1 VPPHCDHPAAINE
14 SSTLLSLP
22 DTAYVLVGRCL
33 APSLTDIQKD
43 ELGLHLARP
52 DIRWENLLAEA
63 NRQHA
68 TPLWYVR
75 LQEHGLLAHLPADLT
90 AYLAQLHAAN
100 RARNQMLRD
109 ELAMILEIFNTQ
121 GIPVILLKGA
131 ATFADEL
138 YVDDGARLMGDMD
151 LLVPEEHLREAE
163 RLLMMEGYVD
173 DPQDRRHLDV
183 WPDSARHSHIA
194 TLMHLKKKTAVE
206 LHYKVAYGQ
215 TGRILAAEAAW
226 ASALSGTFR
235 GHVVAWLYPHHRLLH
250 NALHAT
256 LPHREFLQARVRLS
270 DIAEFAALIARYP
283 AEVALDHFWAT
294 TRRHG
299 LATTIGNYALMARLL
314 MRTVIKAPEVRPNNW
329 HRDRLLAARPAA
341 VNHAGRLAGARAIGW
356 QIISFVYDQVY
367 FPAWIWRNVCYGDD
381 QTSHL
386 ARLGCIGRQ
395 MVIRP
400 FRALHAFIGSARS
413 KYRRAPKTV
422 RGE

>member
-1 VPPHCDHPAAINE
+1 MTP
-14 SSTLLSLP
+14 LP

-43 ELGLHLARP
+43 ELALHLARP
-52 DIRWENLLAEA
+52 NIRWENLLAEA

-90 AYLAQLHAAN
+90 AYLAELHAAN
-100 RARNQMLRD
+100 RARNRMLRD
-109 ELAMILEIFNTQ
+109 ELAMILEIFNAQ

-131 ATFADEL
+131 ATFADAL
-138 YVDDGARLMGDMD
+138 YADDGARLMGDMD
-151 LLVPEEHLREAE
+151 LLVREEHLREAE

-173 DPQDRRHLDV
+173 DPANISPYDV
-183 WPDSARHSHIA
+183 WPGNARHAHIPG
-194 TLMHLKKKTAVE
+194 LLHMKKKTAVE

-215 TGRILAAEAAW
+215 AGRILTAEAAW

-270 DIAEFAALIARYP
+270 DIAEFVALIARYP

-294 TRRHG
+294 IRRHG
-299 LATTIGNYALMARLL
+299 LATAIGNYALMARLL
-314 MRTVIKAPEVRPNNW
+314 MRTVIKAPEIRPNNW
-329 HRDRLLAARPAA
+329 HRGRLLETRPAA
-341 VNHAGRLAGARAIGW
+341 VNHAGRLAGARAVGW
-356 QIISFVYDQVY
+356 QAVSFVYDLVN
-367 FPAWIWRNVCYGDD
+367 FPAWVWRNVCYGDD
-381 QTSHL
+381 QTSRL

-395 MVIRP
+395 VVTRLL
-400 FRALHAFIGSARS
+400 R
-413 KYRRAPKTV
+413 TV
-422 RGE
+422 RAVVGKVFMRRRRTSNKIAGESTVSDQLLND